1 MINNRPKN
9 VQPFSIS
16 PNPQSLYLTSSLRTT
31 ILKVKYVIDH
41 RQGLTAILGDVGM
54 GKSSIIRRIYGDYAA
69 SPSACAILLPSPSY
83 STDFAFLKGV
93 CQEFGVKGKRS
104 QLEQENE
111 LKNFLIGQYSKGE
124 NCVVFIDEAQRLT
137 GKQLEQVRTMLNF
150 ETDREKLVQVVLSG
164 QLELRDRLR
173 DETKKAIRSRI
184 FAPSLL
190 DPLSVEETHQMI
202 AFRCQLESIPNPF
215 PAPVVDDIYRY
226 TGGIPRSILKLCG
239 LAYYF
244 MQEFRQAEVGPDL
257 LAQTK
262 KHYELEVDDE

>member
-1 MINNRPKN
+1 MTI
-9 VQPFSIS
+9 QPFSIS

-244 MQEFRQAEVGPDL
+244 MLEFRQGEVGADL
-257 LAQTK
+257 LAETK
-262 KHYELEVDDE
+262 KHYELEAENE

>member
-1 MINNRPKN
+1 MNK
-9 VQPFSIS
+9 QPFSIS
-16 PNPQSLYLTSSLRTT
+16 PNPQYLYLTSSLRTT

-69 SPSACAILLPSPSY
+69 SPSACAILIPSPSF

-104 QLEQENE
+104 MLEQENE
-111 LKNFLIGQYSKGE
+111 LKNYLIEQYAAGQ
-124 NCVVFIDEAQRLT
+124 NCIVFIDEAQRLS

-150 ETDREKLVQVVLSG
+150 ETDKAKLVQVVLSG

-190 DPLSVEETHQMI
+190 DPLSVEETHSMI
-202 AFRCQLESIPNPF
+202 AFRCEMESIPNPF
-215 PAPVVDDIYRY
+215 PSPVVDDIYRY

-239 LAYYF
+239 LAYYM
-244 MQEFRQAEVGPDL
+244 MQELGLPEVTPDL
-257 LAQTK
+257 LADTK
-262 KHYELEVDDE
+262 GHYELEAMDE